1 MILRGLDGDG
11 LADAVC
17 RALLDDIA
25 DHVRH
30 LAGDVERPPVL
41 WHPVHR
47 VQPPSA
53 YAAWAL
59 ADAERRL
66 RRPNGDDIP
75 IHERLVWASL
85 HAVRAHEAAEPGA
98 GVRERA
104 RQTAVLA
111 GLLGIEEA

>member
-1 MILRGLDGDG
+1 MMLRGLDGDG
-11 LADAVC
+11 LSDAVC
-17 RALLDDIA
+17 RVMLDDIA

-66 RRPNGDDIP
+66 RRPNGDAYP
-75 IHERLVWASL
+75 IQEALVWASL
-85 HAVRAHEAAEPGA
+85 HAIRAHEAATPGGGA
-98 GVRERA
+98 IERERQRATLA
-104 RQTAVLA
+104 RLLEAVT
-111 GLLGIEEA
+111 